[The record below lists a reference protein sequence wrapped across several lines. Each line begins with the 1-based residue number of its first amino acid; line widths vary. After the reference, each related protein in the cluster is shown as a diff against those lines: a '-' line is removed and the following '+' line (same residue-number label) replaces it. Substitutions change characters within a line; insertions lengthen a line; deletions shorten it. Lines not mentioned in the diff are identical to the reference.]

1 MAFAESVSGG
11 DDGVVEI
18 QGVAHFQRLEGGE
31 DLRPGLF
38 VEAGGHKADLDPLLL
53 QLAKEFVQ
61 ARSGFEGVRTSP
73 SSHDLGHLVVDD
85 VKVMPPGFLNG
96 LVRAVFLDAVA
107 QVLADGMPRDMRFVS
122 GLELELR
129 VAILCGPKSE
139 LVGFLPEETDD
150 ILDQAGSYA
159 ELYALRHLKISGM
172 SAGKTTKLQLELVRP
187 DLRQCSACGVLHPG
201 AFENCSECRSRRR
214 RKRMPLEETA
224 ERPPVPLHGAI
235 RAVAQN
241 PLLESELPEKK

>member
-1 MAFAESVSGG
+1 MKTKDTNMPPKPTPPSDEMNTRHQRAV
-11 DDGVVEI
+11 
-18 QGVAHFQRLEGGE
+18 RLESHVRALVDE
-31 DLRPGLF
+31 QQVSAAHHALASEWPSTILEKLPLRLPF
-38 VEAGGHKADLDPLLL
+38 EVEALDPRG
-53 QLAKEFVQ
+53 VQ
-61 ARSGFEGVRTSP
+61 ALIAFKEEEADPQLR
-73 SSHDLGHLVVDD
+73 
-85 VKVMPPGFLNG
+85 
-96 LVRAVFLDAVA
+96 
-107 QVLADGMPRDMRFVS
+107 LADGFDPHHPD
-122 GLELELR
+122 R